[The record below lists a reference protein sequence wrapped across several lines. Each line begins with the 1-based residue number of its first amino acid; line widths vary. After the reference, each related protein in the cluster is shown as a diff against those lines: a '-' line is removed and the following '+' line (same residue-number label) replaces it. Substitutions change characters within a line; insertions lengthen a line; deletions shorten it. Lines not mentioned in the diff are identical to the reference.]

1 MTRARSFG
9 RRFVWWITGCTERR
23 ARLTH
28 LQKQRCDREVQRK
41 RQARAALA
49 DHLALQEDA

>member
-1 MTRARSFG
+1 MTRARNFG
-9 RRFVWWITGCTERR
+9 RRLVSWLTGCTERR

-28 LQKQRCDREVQRK
+28 LRKQRCDREVQRK

>member
-1 MTRARSFG
+1 MTRALNFG
-9 RRFVWWITGCTERR
+9 RRLVSWLTGCTKRR

-28 LQKQRCDREVQRK
+28 LQKKRCDRELQRK

-49 DHLALQEDA
+49 DHLALEENA